1 MKKEQEMGRKKRKNW
16 RRFCG
21 CCDVFFMP
29 EKQLSVVSMSPSPAE
44 SCCPI
49 VILVGGHIC
58 PCPAQPCPGQPS
70 MSAVVF
76 GSLLFCVV
84 VVPCALF
91 VCLSSMST
99 SPRLFLQF
107 SFFFV
112 AQCTLPCVL
121 CVIPRPVFKFNC
133 CGNCT
138 YEPDSARLGQ
148 TQIRTWNR
156 SRSRLRMR
164 QIGFS
169 IKMLCPG
176 AEPATH
182 TLAPAS
188 TPTCAPFVLGFFNFS

>member
-1 MKKEQEMGRKKRKNW
+1 MPVVLFSLQLLFLGLQPAIYTHKKKEKLRRRRRMKKEQEMGRKKRKNW

-58 PCPAQPCPGQPS
+58 PCPDQPYPAPPS

-107 SFFFV
+107 SFFLLHSV
-112 AQCTLPCVL
+112 LCPVSCVL
-121 CVIPRPVFKFNC
+121 SRVLCSNLIAVGTAHMSQTRPHSD
-133 CGNCT
+133 T
-138 YEPDSARLGQ
+138 DLES
-148 TQIRTWNR
+148 
-156 SRSRLRMR
+156 
-164 QIGFS
+164 
-169 IKMLCPG
+169 
-176 AEPATH
+176 
-182 TLAPAS
+182 
-188 TPTCAPFVLGFFNFS
+188 